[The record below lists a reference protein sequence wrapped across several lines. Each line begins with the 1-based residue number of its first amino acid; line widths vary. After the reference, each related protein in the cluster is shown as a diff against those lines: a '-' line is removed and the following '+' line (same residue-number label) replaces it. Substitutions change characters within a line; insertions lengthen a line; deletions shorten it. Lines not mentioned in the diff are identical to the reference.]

1 MTEIHGDTK
10 MDLDEK
16 KAERQCWNKR
26 RDGGK
31 STSTTLRK
39 QRRSI
44 ITAES
49 SHTAG
54 VSLAMLKCGMREQ
67 RKKCKSQQQT
77 SICGP

>member
-1 MTEIHGDTK
+1 MTEIHSDTK
-10 MDLDEK
+10 TDLDEK
-16 KAERQCWNKR
+16 KAERQCWNEK
-26 RDGGK
+26 RDGGEARA
-31 STSTTLRK
+31 TLRK

-77 SICGP
+77 SICRP